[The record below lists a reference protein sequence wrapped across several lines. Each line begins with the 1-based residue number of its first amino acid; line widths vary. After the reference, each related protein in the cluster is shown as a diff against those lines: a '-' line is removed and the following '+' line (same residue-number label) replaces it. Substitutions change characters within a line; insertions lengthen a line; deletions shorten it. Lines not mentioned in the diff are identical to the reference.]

1 MCKHSFAMRSLN
13 SLEQVTSSGHHWQ
26 PAACPAWW
34 TSLVGAAQRL
44 RWHQIPVCQ
53 RVALGLSLS
62 CSAHMTEAI
71 TLVPS
76 VLVPASSIKTC
87 NILLAESGCIC
98 TVLILAEASK
108 SYSNTN
114 NKEQ

>member
-1 MCKHSFAMRSLN
+1 MHKHSFATRSLS
-13 SLEQVTSSGHHWQ
+13 SLEQVTSGGHRWQ
-26 PAACPAWW
+26 PAACPACWAP
-34 TSLVGAAQRL
+34 LVGAAGRL
-44 RWHQIPVCQ
+44 RWHQIPACR

-62 CSAHMTEAI
+62 CSAHMTEAVP
-71 TLVPS
+71 VPS
-76 VLVPASSIKTC
+76 ELVPASSIPTC
-87 NILLAESGCIC
+87 NILLAESGCVC